1 MGKFLVL
8 YSAEADSLEMMSSM
22 TPEQS
27 AAGMALWQS
36 WADACGPAIVDL
48 GAPLGSGNHVDTAS
62 AAPST
67 TQVCGYTIMEAE
79 SLEAVTRM
87 LEGHPH
93 FHTPGNPT
101 IDVLPYIAIPG
112 M

>member
-8 YSAEADSLEMMSSM
+8 YSAEADSLQTMSAM

-36 WADACGPAIVDL
+36 WAEACGPALVDL
-48 GAPLGSGNHVDTAS
+48 GAPLGSGNHVGAS
-62 AAPST
+62 PAAPSAS
-67 TQVCGYTIMEAE
+67 QVCGYSVMEAD
-79 SLEAVTRM
+79 SLEDVTRM

-93 FHTPGNPT
+93 FHTPGNPS
-101 IDVLPYIAIPG
+101 IDVLPYMAIPG